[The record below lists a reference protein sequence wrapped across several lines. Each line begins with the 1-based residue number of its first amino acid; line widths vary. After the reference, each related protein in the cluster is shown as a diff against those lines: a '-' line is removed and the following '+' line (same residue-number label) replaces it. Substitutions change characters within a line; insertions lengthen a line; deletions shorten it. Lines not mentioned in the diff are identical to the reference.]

1 MSKYYK
7 LLNIAPPEE
16 VIFKFSGKLGRLS
29 LMWETGEWIITN
41 KRLIFL
47 GKNISFGGK
56 PPFSWDDVFSHFRRK
71 LAFIILLEEIS
82 EIKKKKTKIIIRYNP
97 YRTDSMIIDTRELS
111 IGFLNKSY
119 RNYESNLHPLLIDE
133 IYNFL
138 TRTLAP
144 DDSIF
149 CPHCQLR
156 LPQHTT
162 HCLNCDATFNQCKI
176 CKFPIVGLDEQIECP
191 NCLSFFHKREFLE
204 WIKIRGHCPNCNFKM
219 NQYIINPL
227 SST

>member
-1 MSKYYK
+1 MFKYYK
-7 LLNIAPPEE
+7 WLNIAPPEE
-16 VIFKFSGKLGRLS
+16 VIFKFSGKLGRYL

-47 GKNISFGGK
+47 GKKISFDGS
-56 PPFSWDDVFSHFRRK
+56 PNLFSHFRRK
-71 LAFIILLEEIS
+71 LAFIILLEEIL

-97 YRTDSMIIDTRELS
+97 YPTDSMIRDIRELA
-111 IGFLNKSY
+111 IGFLYKNQ
-119 RNYESNLHPLLIDE
+119 RNYESNLHTLLIDE
-133 IYNFL
+133 IYNL
-138 TRTLAP
+138 LIRTLAP

-149 CPHCQLR
+149 CPNCQLR

-162 HCLNCDATFNQCKI
+162 HCMNCDATFNQCEI

-219 NQYIINPL
+219 NQYIISPL
-227 SST
+227 NST